1 MCLICG
7 IDPFRWLK
15 MWEYWPLLGHIRLIS
30 GKKKHTLLIV
40 SRLKQSEKGR
50 EHNIIGLIWEETKPV
65 CGFSS
70 ITLYLIVVHFNQTE
84 LSVRKT
90 NVWFVNHRTV
100 VNPLLIDMK
109 TALFYRFDWNSSII
123 FSSRNQTRWLS
134 GYALNGAHVHYIRL
148 SPIKKWLHKTSK
160 NNKHTM
166 NWVK

>member
-1 MCLICG
+1 MFNLWYRPISLIKNVR
-7 IDPFRWLK
+7 ILTPSRSYSTDFWQ
-15 MWEYWPLLGHIRLIS
+15 
-30 GKKKHTLLIV
+30 KKKHTLLIV

-109 TALFYRFDWNSSII
+109 TALFYRFD
-123 FSSRNQTRWLS
+123 
-134 GYALNGAHVHYIRL
+134 
-148 SPIKKWLHKTSK
+148 
-160 NNKHTM
+160 
-166 NWVK
+166 